1 MKIQLDGI
9 SNARDIGGIP
19 VDGGIVAPGR
29 LLRSGEH
36 SRMTE
41 SDGKRLAACGL
52 RRVIDLR
59 TAAERDNVPDR
70 KINGVE
76 YVNIPIIQ
84 ATTFGI
90 SYESADGPTIALKL
104 QQGIRRMRDKGETP
118 EEHMQELYGRFV
130 RNDHCREHI
139 GQFVR
144 LLADNPTDGATL
156 WHCSAGKDRV
166 GVCTA
171 VLLHCLGASREQ
183 IKVDYMLTNELT
195 RDNMTSVVNK
205 VRPCVSPEMMQ
216 LVLKMLYVDES
227 YIDTFF
233 AECDRLYDGIDGYVA
248 AIGVT
253 DEHKRKLAEN
263 YILH

>member
-19 VDGGIVAPGR
+19 VDGGIVATGR

-90 SYESADGPTIALKL
+90 SYESADGPAIALKL

-156 WHCSAGKDRV
+156 WHCSAG
-166 GVCTA
+166 
-171 VLLHCLGASREQ
+171 
-183 IKVDYMLTNELT
+183 
-195 RDNMTSVVNK
+195 
-205 VRPCVSPEMMQ
+205 
-216 LVLKMLYVDES
+216 
-227 YIDTFF
+227 
-233 AECDRLYDGIDGYVA
+233 
-248 AIGVT
+248 
-253 DEHKRKLAEN
+253 
-263 YILH
+263 